1 MWRTLFFSTL
11 LSISSLSVYCQAQ
24 FEPGYVVDN
33 EGNRTE
39 CLIRNTG
46 KVVNPNKFEY
56 RLTSG
61 SDIKTGTLETVKR
74 FGISNSSY
82 QYERFMVDV
91 DWSASKGNAL
101 STHYAPEY
109 STEKLFLRILLEGEA
124 SLYVFIGNNGLEKY
138 FFKIG
143 DNEVRQLLYKQYVHE
158 GAARENVTYKEQLLK
173 DMTCSSLDR
182 SRFTALRY
190 NERSLLDIFSD
201 YNKCIGSPSV
211 DYTRLK
217 DKGIFKVSLRAGI
230 GFSGLEVRQ
239 TMPVSVNTFDPQMF
253 PILGLETSYVL
264 PAGNG
269 RWSII
274 FQPTWNA
281 YKTKGTLIYYHGGS
295 SPSNPG
301 APGGEKGRIAIQ
313 YHHIVL
319 AIGGRRHI
327 LLGAKSKMFFN
338 ASLAS
343 NLIINAKDSYDTEDF
358 FIKPKFNQTSFFVA
372 PTVIFGAGYQYHDR
386 VSIDINYAFN
396 KVVLENRDW
405 QATFTTPVSLALG
418 YILVRSD
425 KR

>member
-1 MWRTLFFSTL
+1 MRRMLFFSTL

-56 RLTSG
+56 RLTPG

-74 FGISNSSY
+74 FGISNSSC

-91 DWSASKGNAL
+91 DWSTSKGNAL

-109 STEKLFLRILLEGEA
+109 STVQLFLRIVLEGEA
-124 SLYVFIGNNGLEKY
+124 SLYVFIGDNGLEKY

-143 DNEVRQLLYKQYVHE
+143 DSEVRQLLYKQYVHE
-158 GAARENVTYKEQLLK
+158 GAVRENVTYKEQLLK
-173 DMTCSSLDR
+173 QMTCSSLDR

-201 YNKCIGSPSV
+201 YNKCIGSPLT
-211 DYTRLK
+211 DYARLK
-217 DKGIFKVSLRAGI
+217 NKGAFQVKLRAGI
-230 GFSGLEVRQ
+230 GFAGLSVR
-239 TMPVSVNTFDPQMF
+239 VNTFDPGMF
-253 PILGLETSYVL
+253 PILGLEAAYVL
-264 PAGNG
+264 PTGNG
-269 RWSII
+269 RWSIL
-274 FQPTWNA
+274 FQPTWQA
-281 YKTKGTLIYYHGGS
+281 YKTRGTLFYDNGYTEEPLV
-295 SPSNPG
+295 PSNPG
-301 APGGEKGRIAIQ
+301 YEHSGERRMITIR
-313 YHHIVL
+313 YNHIVL
-319 AIGGRRHI
+319 AIGGRRDIH
-327 LLGAKSKMFFN
+327 LGVKSKMFFN

-358 FIKPKFNQTSFFVA
+358 FIKPKFRQTSFFVA